1 MSKKALYQKYRSN
14 NFDEVIG
21 QNFVVQAIKNTIK
34 QNKIGHAYLFSGPR
48 GTGKT
53 TMARLLAKAVNCS
66 ANNDKP
72 CNNCPDCLLANKG
85 IHPDIIEI
93 NAANETSVDH
103 IRDLIEK
110 TYLAPMRGKYK
121 IYIIDEVHQLSS
133 AASSA
138 LLKILE
144 EPPENVIFILATTDP
159 QKLLATIISRC
170 QRFEFNYVSTYLIK
184 EHLLNIAKKEEIYLS
199 EEAALAISRMAKG
212 GVRDALSILEQ
223 CISYNEGKI
232 DYDLMEKIF
241 GLISTKEKIN
251 LLTMIFKKDY
261 VSIINK
267 CKTYTERG
275 TDLEIFLTDLI
286 NIVKEIVVYSSSKD
300 KSILEV
306 LTQNE
311 VSEITSYF
319 TNDDWLK
326 ILDLMI
332 EFSQKIKLNKNPEIY
347 FEVLCIK
354 ISQLSSFKIENNKT
368 NIESKL
374 TITAKTSEN
383 IMKNKKEEI
392 NFAQNIDL
400 TIENIVSILVVCDKE
415 IKNADTQKLKVSEI
429 CSTLE
434 DDQITMLLK
443 QLVLVASGKEYML
456 FTTKSEQLCK
466 RAMDKQWQKKFYV
479 FLKTK
484 LNIDKVPFVITED
497 YFQKAITTYKERRK
511 DGTLPKPY
519 KINECFVESN
529 TLSKT
534 EEKLF
539 DIFGKENIEMK

>member
-1 MSKKALYQKYRSN
+1 MGKKALYQKYRSN

-21 QNFVVQAIKNTIK
+21 QNFIVQAIKNTIK

-66 ANNDKP
+66 ANSDKP

-319 TNDDWLK
+319 TNDNWLK

-374 TITAKTSEN
+374 TITAKTNEN

-392 NFAQNIDL
+392 NFVQNIDL

>member
-354 ISQLSSFKIENNKT
+354 ISQLSSFKIENTKT

-497 YFQKAITTYKERRK
+497 YFQKVITTYKERRK

>member
-1 MSKKALYQKYRSN
+1 MGKKALYQKYRSN

-21 QNFVVQAIKNTIK
+21 QNFIVQAIKNTIK

-184 EHLLNIAKKEEIYLS
+184 EHLLNIAEKEEIYLS

-286 NIVKEIVVYSSSKD
+286 NIVKEIVVYNSSKD

-319 TNDDWLK
+319 TNDNWLK

-354 ISQLSSFKIENNKT
+354 ISQLSSFKIENTKT

-374 TITAKTSEN
+374 TITAKTNEN

-392 NFAQNIDL
+392 NFVQNIDL

-434 DDQITMLLK
+434 DDQITMILK

-497 YFQKAITTYKERRK
+497 YFQKAIKTYKERRK

>member
-144 EPPENVIFILATTDP
+144 EPPENIIFILATTDP

-383 IMKNKKEEI
+383 IMENKKEEI
-392 NFAQNIDL
+392 DFAQNIDL

-415 IKNADTQKLKVSEI
+415 IKNTDTQKLKVSEI

-497 YFQKAITTYKERRK
+497 YFQKAIKTYKERRK

>member
-354 ISQLSSFKIENNKT
+354 ISQLSSFKIENTKT

-392 NFAQNIDL
+392 NFVQNIDL

>member
-1 MSKKALYQKYRSN
+1 MDKKALYQKYRSN

-21 QNFVVQAIKNTIK
+21 QNFIVQAIKNTIK

-66 ANNDKP
+66 ANSDKP

-319 TNDDWLK
+319 TNDNWLK

-374 TITAKTSEN
+374 TITAKTNEN

-392 NFAQNIDL
+392 NFVQNIDL

>member
-354 ISQLSSFKIENNKT
+354 ISQLSSFKIENTKT

-392 NFAQNIDL
+392 NFVQNIDL

-415 IKNADTQKLKVSEI
+415 IKNDDTQKLKVSEI

>member
-1 MSKKALYQKYRSN
+1 MGKKALYQKYRSN

-354 ISQLSSFKIENNKT
+354 ISQLSSFKIENTKT

-383 IMKNKKEEI
+383 IMENKKEEI